1 MLSRPKQRSI
11 LKGTDTLTT
20 WVTRIIISLT
30 ILAWLAL
37 AAVFIWAIGEI
48 FRAFV
53 LALFGATIATV
64 VYPLVRWLEHKI
76 ARPWAVTIVYILVF
90 CLLGGL
96 LYYLINTI
104 IIQVTGFI
112 QYIQGIISSNGAGPI
127 QPVLNTLHH
136 LGISQSQINSFEQN
150 LVAQLQG
157 ILGNLIPLLSNV
169 FDIILDIVLIVLLSI
184 YFLLVGPR
192 IVRWIRMAT
201 PVQVRGGANFLVDTL
216 ERVIGGNFRGTFIL
230 GAVIGVYVGIGTYF
244 IGVPFPFLL
253 GSIAFV
259 LEFIPVL
266 GFYLTAITAVLF
278 ALTHGW
284 VIGLITLFYVILGQ
298 ALEGEI
304 LAPRIVGH
312 TIGIHPILII
322 VALIAGVQLFGILG
336 AFYSGPVAGL
346 IQAVFVMVW
355 RIWKENN
362 PDQFPK
368 KQLDTSEPSQDVAP
382 NAGDKED
389 KRRKPG

>member
-1 MLSRPKQRSI
+1 MLSRPNEPGI
-11 LKGTDTLTT
+11 LKGNESLTT
-20 WVTRIIISLT
+20 WVKRLVISLT

-37 AAVFIWAIGEI
+37 AAIFIWAIGQI

-53 LALFGATIATV
+53 LALLGATIATV

-76 ARPWAVTIVYILVF
+76 ARPWAVTIVYIIVF
-90 CLLGGL
+90 CLLGAL

-104 IIQVTGFI
+104 IIQVMGFI
-112 QYIQGIISSNGAGPI
+112 HYIQAIINSNGAGPI
-127 QPVLNTLHH
+127 QPVLKTLQR
-136 LGISQSQINSFEQN
+136 LGISQNQIRSFEQN
-150 LVAQLQG
+150 LVTQLQG
-157 ILGNLIPLLSNV
+157 ILGNIIPLLSNV

-192 IVRWIRMAT
+192 IVHWLRTGT
-201 PVQVRGGANFLVDTL
+201 PVQIRGGTNFLLDTL

-230 GAVIGVYVGIGTYF
+230 GVVLGVYIGIGAYF

-259 LEFIPVL
+259 MEFIPVL
-266 GFYLTAITAVLF
+266 GFYITAITAVLF
-278 ALTHGW
+278 GLTHGW
-284 VIGLITLFYVILGQ
+284 ITGLITLGFVILGQ

-336 AFYSGPVAGL
+336 AFYSGPVTGL
-346 IQAVFVMVW
+346 IQSIFLAVW
-355 RIWKENN
+355 HAWKERH
-362 PDQFPK
+362 PEQFPK
-368 KQLDTSEPSQDVAP
+368 EQLDLSKPGHEVSP
-382 NAGDKED
+382 NAGDTGG
-389 KRRKPG
+389 KPG